1 MTENNLIFLLL
12 VAAIVTN
19 CSDTKREG
27 FKGFDGQDEWIREI
41 KNEQIAN
48 RHKISAYTE
57 FQFEDRRL
65 ESGIDFKHQ
74 TMTDLLKQ
82 GGRIF
87 YYRHE
92 NGLAIADYDS
102 DGWIDIYFVSHI
114 GSNQL
119 WRNAGHGKFENA
131 TESAGVGTEARIAAS
146 AGFADYDNDG
156 DPDLFV
162 TTTRIGNILFANQGD
177 GTFHDVTRIVGLD
190 SHHHSSAP
198 VFFDYDNDGWLDLY
212 VLNTGKFTGR
222 EKNEKYGYFIP
233 VVGAPML
240 HMREGTSESNKLYRN
255 IKGKF
260 VDVTSKVGLSD
271 QMWSGD
277 ATIMDVNRDGW
288 MDLYVLDMHRS
299 DEVFINQKGISFQ
312 RMTKKYFPRNPH
324 GSQGVNSFDY
334 NNDGLFDLFVTDMHA
349 DMIWANPRRPSAGVR
364 FEPPQRNLKSDIAAS
379 EVPREKLK
387 PHFLKKLKNKE
398 IIWGNAFFEG
408 AKGGDGVFYQESSD
422 ALGLENYWP
431 WGVSVE
437 DINADG
443 FEDVFIT
450 ASMNYPWRYW
460 PNSMRLNERGRRFVE
475 VAGLLNIEPRKD
487 EKTKV
492 PIFMRDCATEYLKH
506 DCEGKHEGMV
516 KVFGSLGSRS
526 SVIFDLDNDGDLDI
540 VTNEN
545 YNYPQ
550 ILVSNLSETKKINY
564 LKLRFRGVNNNRS
577 GIGTKIV
584 VVLPDG
590 RKLHRLYDG
599 KSGFISHS
607 DYPLYIGLGENREFS
622 SIEVTWANGKKQ
634 TVSGSSRIN
643 RVLWIE
649 ESQAKSFGAGA
660 AYEPEE
666 PGGQ

>member
-1 MTENNLIFLLL
+1 MTENNLISLLL

-19 CSDTKREG
+19 CSDTKEEG
-27 FKGFDGQDEWIREI
+27 FKGLDGQDEWIREI

-92 NGLAIADYDS
+92 NGLAIADYDN

-114 GSNQL
+114 GSSQL
-119 WRNAGHGKFENA
+119 WRNVGSGNFQNV
-131 TESAGVGTEARIAAS
+131 TESAGVGTDGQIAAS

-162 TTTRIGNILFANQGD
+162 TTTRIGNILFENLGD
-177 GTFHDVTRIVGLD
+177 GTFHDVTKKVGLD
-190 SHHHSSAP
+190 SRFHSSAP
-198 VFFDYDNDGWLDLY
+198 VFFDYDGDGWLDLY

-222 EKNEKYGYFIP
+222 EKNEDHGYFVP

-255 IKGKF
+255 VKGDF
-260 VDVTSKVGLSD
+260 VDVTEKVGLSD

-277 ATIMDVNRDGW
+277 ATIMDVNDDGW

-299 DEVFINQKGISFQ
+299 DEVFINQQGISFQ
-312 RMTKKYFPRNPH
+312 RMTQTYFPRNPH

-334 NNDGLFDLFVTDMHA
+334 NNDGFFDLFVTDMHA
-349 DMIWANPRRPSAGVR
+349 DMIWTNPRRPNAGVR
-364 FEPPQRNLKSDIAAS
+364 FEPSQRHLKSDIAVSGA
-379 EVPREKLK
+379 PREKLK
-387 PHFLKKLKNKE
+387 THFLKKLEDKQV
-398 IIWGNAFFEG
+398 IWGNAFFEG
-408 AKGGDGVFYQESSD
+408 ARGSDGMVYRENSD
-422 ALGLENYWP
+422 ELGLENYWP

-437 DINADG
+437 DVNADG

-450 ASMNYPWRYW
+450 ASMNYPWRYR
-460 PNSMRLNERGRRFVE
+460 PNSMRLYEGGRKFVE
-475 VAGLLNIEPRKD
+475 AAGLLGIDPRED

-492 PIFMRDCATEYLKH
+492 PIFIRDCATEYIKL
-506 DCEGKHEGMV
+506 DCNGKHEGMV
-516 KVFGSLGSRS
+516 EVFGSLGSRS

-545 YNYPQ
+545 YYYPQ
-550 ILVSNLSETKKINY
+550 VLVSDLSEQKRINY
-564 LKLRFRGVNNNRS
+564 LKLRFRGVANNRS
-577 GIGTKIV
+577 GIGTKV
-584 VVLPDG
+584 VVALPDG
-590 RKLHRLYDG
+590 QKLHRVYDG

-622 SIEVTWANGKKQ
+622 SIEVTWANGRKQ
-634 TVSGSSRIN
+634 TVPGSSVIN
-643 RVLWIE
+643 RVLRIE
-649 ESQAKSFGAGA
+649 EN
-660 AYEPEE
+660 
-666 PGGQ
+666 

>member
-1 MTENNLIFLLL
+1 MTEKNLISLLL
-12 VAAIVTN
+12 AAAIVTN
-19 CSDTKREG
+19 CSDEDEKEEG

-48 RHKISAYTE
+48 RHQISAFTE

-74 TMTDLLKQ
+74 TMTELLKQ

-92 NGLAIADYDS
+92 NGLAIADYDN

-114 GSNQL
+114 GSSQL
-119 WRNAGHGKFENA
+119 WRNVGSGKFQNV
-131 TESAGVGTEARIAAS
+131 TESAGVGTDGEIAAS

-162 TTTRIGNILFANQGD
+162 TTTRIGNILFENQGD
-177 GTFHDVTRIVGLD
+177 GTFHDVTGKVGLD
-190 SHHHSSAP
+190 SRFHSSAP
-198 VFFDYDNDGWLDLY
+198 VFFDYDGDGWLDLY

-222 EKNEKYGYFIP
+222 EKNEEHGYFVP

-255 IKGKF
+255 VQGEF
-260 VDVTSKVGLSD
+260 VDVTEKVGLSD
-271 QMWSGD
+271 RMWSGD
-277 ATIMDVNRDGW
+277 ATIMDVNQDGW

-299 DEVFINQKGISFQ
+299 DEVFINQQGMSFQ
-312 RMTKKYFPRNPH
+312 RMTQTYFPRNPH

-334 NNDGLFDLFVTDMHA
+334 NNDGFFDLFVTDMHA
-349 DMIWANPRRPSAGVR
+349 DMIWTNPRRPNAGVR
-364 FEPPQRNLKSDIAAS
+364 FKPSQRHLKSDIAVS
-379 EVPREKLK
+379 GVPREKLK
-387 PHFLKKLKNKE
+387 THFLKKLE
-398 IIWGNAFFEG
+398 DEQVIWGNALFEG
-408 AKGGDGVFYQESSD
+408 ARGSDGMVYRESSD
-422 ALGLENYWP
+422 ELGLENYWP

-437 DINADG
+437 DVNADG

-460 PNSMRLNERGRRFVE
+460 PNSMRLNEGGKKFVE
-475 VAGLLNIEPRKD
+475 VAGLLNLEPRED

-492 PIFMRDCATEYLKH
+492 PIFTRDCATEYIKL
-506 DCEGKHEGMV
+506 DCNGKHEGTV
-516 KVFGSLGSRS
+516 EVFGSLGSRS

-545 YNYPQ
+545 YYYPQ
-550 ILVSNLSETKKINY
+550 VLVSDLSEQKEINY
-564 LKLRFRGVNNNRS
+564 LKVRFRGVTNNRS
-577 GIGTKIV
+577 GIGTKV
-584 VVLPDG
+584 VVALPDG
-590 RKLHRLYDG
+590 QKLHRVYDG

-622 SIEVTWANGKKQ
+622 SIEVTWANGRKQ
-634 TVSGSSRIN
+634 TVPGSSRIN

-649 ESQAKSFGAGA
+649 EN
-660 AYEPEE
+660 
-666 PGGQ
+666 